1 MVIGRCLIA
10 NPNNIAR
17 MSLHSTADSSH
28 RRPVVIMLTFEVGN
42 VGIHVRLTHGILTG
56 WIKDVTVD
64 MSSLLSKGQGSVN
77 E

>member
-42 VGIHVRLTHGILTG
+42 DGIHVRLTHGILTG
-56 WIKDVTVD
+56 WIKDVPVD